1 MAYGGVKGPKGKKY
15 NPKKGPQGQSINP
28 KAPQIKNPKG
38 VNEKVNNELD
48 TNKAKEQKQIEMKN
62 QMDMAI
68 KDIQLLEFRGF

>member
-38 VNEKVNNELD
+38 VSEKVNNELD
-48 TNKAKEQKQIEMKN
+48 IKHSKEQQEAEQVNEVEENGEAKSDE
-62 QMDMAI
+62 
-68 KDIQLLEFRGF
+68 E